1 MGGHPV
7 TSWRRCANRNEEIV
21 ISSYFLE
28 LILPFLFEQQ
38 PSPQHQHQQL
48 LSLIF
53 IFQLHSYS
61 CKHSTIIVFIMSCHN
76 SRSTCTPAPCSYTT
90 TSSSCSSRPV
100 YTTTS
105 TYPAYAARGQQA
117 SAAIRTNG
125 PAFLRQNAIRE
136 GYLVKQG
143 GIIKNWK
150 RRFWILSGMALYYFV
165 SPAVRSPL
173 LPPSFS
179 FFLIPS

>member
-1 MGGHPV
+1 
-7 TSWRRCANRNEEIV
+7 
-21 ISSYFLE
+21 
-28 LILPFLFEQQ
+28 
-38 PSPQHQHQQL
+38 
-48 LSLIF
+48 
-53 IFQLHSYS
+53 
-61 CKHSTIIVFIMSCHN
+61 MSCHN

-105 TYPAYAARGQQA
+105 TYPGYAARGQQA
-117 SAAIRTNG
+117 AAIRTNG

-165 SPAVRSPL
+165 SPAVRSP
-173 LPPSFS
+173 
-179 FFLIPS
+179 IPLSLSS